1 MTPRLGDS
9 VISMAMRSFVVVE
22 VKLSTVKAEPERGGR
37 TRDFRIEE
45 LEQVEDGVWQEV
57 AA

>member
-9 VISMAMRSFVVVE
+9 VISKAMRPFVVVE
-22 VKLSTVKAEPERGGR
+22 VKLETVKAEPERGGR
-37 TRDFRIEE
+37 ARDFLVEE
-45 LEQVEDGVWQEV
+45 LEQVETGVWQEV